1 MPVIYLSPSTQEGN
15 YYVTGGTEEQYM
27 NQLADAMVPYLDSS
41 GIRYTRNTPEM
52 SAAGSIAA
60 SNAGNYDLHLAL
72 HTNAAP
78 DDRYGSVR
86 GSIVFYYPGS
96 PRGQRAASIITD
108 GLKAIY
114 PIPNLVRSE
123 GTTTIGEVRLVRAP
137 SVFLELAYHDNV
149 DDANWITENIPV
161 IARNLVLSLTEYFG
175 IPFFET
181 TKKRPAVVDV
191 SFGALNIR
199 SRPDRNAPILARAP
213 KGSPLL
219 VRNRYDGWYLVSY
232 EDVIGYAAEDYVRP
246 Y

>member
-27 NQLADAMVPYLDSS
+27 NQLADAMVPYLDAS

-52 SAAGSIAA
+52 TAVSSIAA

-72 HTNAAP
+72 HSNAAP
-78 DDRYGSVR
+78 DDRYGSAQ

-96 PRGQRAASIITD
+96 PRGQRAAGIIAD

-114 PIPNLVRSE
+114 PIPNLVRAE

-149 DDANWITENIPV
+149 NDANWITQNIPA

-175 IPFFET
+175 IPFFERQEN
-181 TKKRPAVVDV
+181 RPGTVDI
-191 SFGALNIR
+191 SFGVLNVR
-199 SRPDRNAPILARAP
+199 ARPDRSAPILARAP
-213 KGSPLL
+213 KGAPLL
-219 VRNRYDGWYLVSY
+219 IRNRYNDWYLVEY
-232 EDVIGYAAEDYVRP
+232 GKVVGYAAEDYVRAD
-246 Y
+246 